1 MSAITSVVSDVLP
14 IVSGAVPVFNATTN
28 YLTKQ
33 NSLQAA
39 ADRTAASAAAKVA
52 AKQQAEDNLQ
62 ATQQLQMKQ
71 LQETQ
76 AADTATSDAAIQ
88 TQMDQAQ
95 LSANTTEQ
103 NRRDALRQAVAK
115 TTVTLAGQGID
126 PHDGSGEAILL
137 GQVQAS
143 DQAKQAADA
152 ATQLRMQ
159 ALAQQADTLN
169 QKNLL
174 EQTQLAERQR
184 LQWLNSFS

>member
-1 MSAITSVVSDVLP
+1 M
-14 IVSGAVPVFNATTN
+14 
-28 YLTKQ
+28 
-33 NSLQAA
+33 
-39 ADRTAASAAAKVA
+39 
-52 AKQQAEDNLQ
+52 
-62 ATQQLQMKQ
+62 
-71 LQETQ
+71 
-76 AADTATSDAAIQ
+76 
-88 TQMDQAQ
+88 
-95 LSANTTEQ
+95 
-103 NRRDALRQAVAK
+103 
-115 TTVTLAGQGID
+115 TLAGQGID